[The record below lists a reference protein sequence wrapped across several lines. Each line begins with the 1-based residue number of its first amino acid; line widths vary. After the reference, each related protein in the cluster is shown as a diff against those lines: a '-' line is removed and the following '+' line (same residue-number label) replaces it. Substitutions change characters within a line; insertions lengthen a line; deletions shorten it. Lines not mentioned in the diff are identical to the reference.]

1 MALIDPNKFKVRP
14 NHHAAL
20 RHWRT
25 RVAPYYRS
33 EDHYQKLF
41 TDQQS
46 KLDTLQRLLF
56 AGRERSVLVIFQGM
70 DAAGKDHSIK
80 HIFSCVNPAGCQ
92 VARFEAPSDEQRRH
106 DFLWRAYARLPE
118 HGNIGIFNRSYYEDV
133 LIVRVHPELHPR
145 NTDWSQRYRSIN
157 DMERHLGQSGTQF
170 VKVFLNLSREE
181 QRKRFL
187 ARIDE
192 LDKNWKFS
200 AADIEERRYWRQY
213 MHAYRACLAA
223 TSTKIAPW
231 YVVPADDKKNSAL
244 IIGQILIDTLQSLHL
259 KYPKLDAA
267 RRRKLLAIRK
277 QLL

>member
-1 MALIDPNKFKVRP
+1 MPLIDPSKFKVRP
-14 NHHAAL
+14 NHRAGL
-20 RHWRT
+20 RNWRT
-25 RVAPYYRS
+25 QVPPYYRS
-33 EDHYQKLF
+33 EDHYRQISAH
-41 TDQQS
+41 QQS
-46 KLDTLQRLLF
+46 KLDALQRLLF
-56 AGRERSVLVIFQGM
+56 AGRARSVLVIFQGM
-70 DAAGKDHSIK
+70 DTAGKDHSIK

-92 VARFEAPSDEQRRH
+92 VSRFEAPSDEQRRH
-106 DFLWRAYARLPE
+106 DFLWRAYCRLPE

-145 NTDWSQRYRSIN
+145 HTDWNERYQSII
-157 DMERHLGQSGTQF
+157 DMERHLSRSGTQF
-170 VKVFLNLSREE
+170 VKIFLNLSREE

-200 AADIEERRYWRQY
+200 AADIEERKYWKKY
-213 MHAYRACLAA
+213 MYAYRACLAA

-231 YVVPADDKKNSAL
+231 YMVPADDKKNSAL
-244 IIGQILIDTLQSLHL
+244 IIGQILIDTLQGLKL
-259 KYPKLDAA
+259 KYPEPDAA